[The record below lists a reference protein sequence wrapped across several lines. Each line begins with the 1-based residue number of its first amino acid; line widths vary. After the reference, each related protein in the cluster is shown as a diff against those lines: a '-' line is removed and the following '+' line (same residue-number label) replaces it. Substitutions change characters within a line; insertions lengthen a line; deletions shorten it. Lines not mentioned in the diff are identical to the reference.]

1 MIVQCTHPEH
11 FVDAAG
17 RIDCPAPN
25 CLAAAIDRSDAA
37 RRPNPMER
45 LPARRPDWILSSPD
59 LLEECEVEA
68 LAILG
73 DAGLVP
79 QIVSL
84 GPDDASTEMRPASF
98 HSSLARDARSA

>member
-37 RRPNPMER
+37 RRPNPMDR
-45 LPARRPDWILSSPD
+45 LPDRRPDWILSSPD

-98 HSSLARDARSA
+98 RSSLARDARGA

>member
-1 MIVQCTHPEH
+1 MIVECIHPDH
-11 FVDAAG
+11 FVDADG

-25 CLAAAIDRSDAA
+25 CLAAAIDRSNAA
-37 RRPNPMER
+37 RQPNPMDR

-79 QIVSL
+79 QIVSP
-84 GPDDASTEMRPASF
+84 GPDL
-98 HSSLARDARSA
+98 SLIHI